1 MTFLHPWLLAGLLAA
16 GVPLLLHL
24 VQRREPP
31 TVVFPAVR
39 YLVDA
44 TREHQRRL
52 RIRHWLLL
60 LLRTLLVVALVL
72 AAAGPTVR
80 RSGVTEHAP
89 GALVLVLDNSLSSAA
104 VVDGTPRL
112 DQLVRA
118 AVAVLARATPADAV
132 WLVLA
137 DGAARR
143 GDPAT
148 LRAALRDLHA
158 TTARLDLGQAVQTA
172 GEVLASEALPGE
184 VLVITDLQA
193 SALGA
198 AAPRVPVTVAR
209 PEGAVPRNIGV
220 ASLAAGSQPWSTD
233 GGQVQVTVVGDSG
246 AQATLSLA
254 AGDRP
259 ARQALAEVGGT
270 VQVTVTGAA
279 AGWYALRATIQP
291 DELRLDDQ
299 RTLGLR
305 MAPLARA
312 NCAPAGRFAEAA
324 CDVLRANGRLLPGDD
339 IVLGGFGTSASVV
352 LPPADP
358 ASLGAVN
365 RELERRGVAWRFGD
379 PAPAAATD
387 SNGLL
392 APARL
397 FQRLRLVPS
406 GSGRTGVLVTVAGEP
421 WLVRSGKVLLIAS
434 RLDTGWTE
442 LPFQAEF
449 VPFID
454 MLLNR
459 LARGEVASLTV
470 AAGEAGTVPDLV
482 SAAVKGSQRWPL
494 EGGGRFAPPDTG
506 LYYLLQGTDTVG
518 ALASNPDPRESI
530 LQPASDA
537 QVRALWRGARI
548 VPLDKAASA
557 AFSASA
563 RGDLRGPLLW
573 FALVLG
579 LSEVGLASVWGRR
592 A

>member
-39 YLVDA
+39 YLLDA

-72 AAAGPTVR
+72 AAAGPTVA

-89 GALVLVLDNSLSSAA
+89 GALVLVVDNSLSSAA
-104 VVDGTPRL
+104 VAGGTPRL

-118 AVAVLARATPADAV
+118 AEGVLARATPADAV
-132 WLVLA
+132 WLIVA

-148 LRAALRDLHA
+148 LRAALRELRPS
-158 TTARLDLGQAVQTA
+158 TTRLDLGRAVVSA
-172 GEVLASEALPGE
+172 DEVLAGE
-184 VLVITDLQA
+184 PLRGEIVVVTDLQA

-198 AAPRVPVTVAR
+198 AAPRAPLTVAR
-209 PEGAVPRNIGV
+209 PEGAIPRNVGIV
-220 ASLAAGSQPWSTD
+220 ELAAGSQPWSTD
-233 GGQVQVTVVGDSG
+233 GGLVQVRVAGDSG
-246 AQATLSLA
+246 AQAPLSLT

-259 ARQALAEVGGT
+259 ARQALAAVGGA
-270 VQVTVTGAA
+270 VQVAVPGAA
-279 AGWYALRATIQP
+279 AGWYALAATIQP
-291 DELRLDDQ
+291 DELRLDD
-299 RTLGLR
+299 RRVLGLR

-312 NCAPAGRFAEAA
+312 TCAPAGRFAEAA

-339 IVLGGFGTSASVV
+339 IVLGGFGSIASVV

-365 RELERRGVAWRFGD
+365 RELERRGVAWHFGEV
-379 PAPAAATD
+379 ALAGATD
-387 SNGLL
+387 SSAILP
-392 APARL
+392 PARL
-397 FQRLRLVPS
+397 FRRLRLVPS
-406 GSGRTGVLVTVAGEP
+406 GSGRTGVLLTTAGEP
-421 WLVRSGKVLLIAS
+421 WLVRSGSVLLVGS
-434 RLDTGWTE
+434 RLDTGWTA

-454 MLLNR
+454 VLLNR
-459 LARGEVASLTV
+459 LARGEVASLDVV
-470 AAGEAGTVPDLV
+470 AGDAGVLPDLV
-482 SAAVKGSQRWPL
+482 SAVVKGAERWPV

-506 LYYLLQGTDTVG
+506 LYFLLRGTDTVG
-518 ALASNPDPRESI
+518 ALASNPDPRESM
-530 LQPASDA
+530 LQQASDA
-537 QVRALWRGARI
+537 QVRALWPGAQV
-548 VPLDKAASA
+548 VPLDQAASA
-557 AFSASA
+557 AFAAGA

-573 FALVLG
+573 LALALG
-579 LSEVGLASVWGRR
+579 LAEVGLASVWGRR

>member
-1 MTFLHPWLLAGLLAA
+1 MTFLHPWLLAGMLAA

-39 YLVDA
+39 YLLDA

-60 LLRTLLVVALVL
+60 LLRTLLIVALVL

-104 VVDGTPRL
+104 VVGGTRRL

-118 AVAVLARATPADAV
+118 ATAVLARATPADAV

-148 LRAALRDLHA
+148 LRSVIRDLHA
-158 TTARLDLGQAVQTA
+158 STARLDLGRVVQAA
-172 GEVLASEALPGE
+172 SEVLAGEALPGE
-184 VLVITDLQA
+184 IIVVTDLQA
-193 SALGA
+193 SALSA
-198 AAPRVPVTVAR
+198 ATPRVPVTVAR
-209 PEGAVPRNIGV
+209 PDGAVPRNVGV
-220 ASLAAGSQPWSTD
+220 AELAAGSQPWSTD
-233 GGQVQVTVVGDSG
+233 GGQVQVTVMGDSG
-246 AQATLSLA
+246 AQAPLSLV

-259 ARQALAEVGGT
+259 ARQALATVGSA
-270 VQVTVTGAA
+270 VQVAVPGAA
-279 AGWYALRATIQP
+279 AGWYALKATIQP

-299 RTLGLR
+299 RVLGLR

-312 NCAPAGRFAEAA
+312 SCATAGRFAVAA

-339 IVLGGFGTSASVV
+339 IVLGGFGASASVV
-352 LPPADP
+352 LPPGDP
-358 ASLGAVN
+358 ASIGAVN

-387 SNGLL
+387 SSGIL

-406 GSGRTGVLVTVAGEP
+406 GSGRTGVLVTAAGEP
-421 WLVRSGKVLLIAS
+421 WLVRSGSVLLIGS

-442 LPFQAEF
+442 LPFQAGF
-449 VPFID
+449 VPFVD
-454 MLLNR
+454 VLLNR
-459 LARGEVASLTV
+459 LARGEVTALDMPAGS
-470 AAGEAGTVPDLV
+470 AAPIPDLV
-482 SAAVKGSQRWPL
+482 TAVVKGGERWPI
-494 EGGGRFAPPDTG
+494 EGGSRFSPPDTG
-506 LYYLLQGTDTVG
+506 LYYLLRGADTVG
-518 ALASNPDPRESI
+518 ALAANPDPRESM
-530 LQPASDA
+530 LQQASDA
-537 QVRALWRGARI
+537 QVRALWRGATV
-548 VPLDKAASA
+548 VPLDRAASA

-573 FALVLG
+573 LALLFG
-579 LSEVGLASVWGRR
+579 LAEVGLASVWGRR
-592 A
+592 T

>member
-60 LLRTLLVVALVL
+60 LLRTLLIVALVL

-104 VVDGTPRL
+104 VVGGTPRL

-118 AVAVLARATPADAV
+118 ADAVLARATPADAL

-137 DGAARR
+137 DGGARR

-158 TTARLDLGQAVQTA
+158 STARLDLGRAVQSA
-172 GEVLASEALPGE
+172 GDVLAGEALPGE
-184 VLVITDLQA
+184 IVVITDLQA
-193 SALGA
+193 SALSA
-198 AAPRVPVTVAR
+198 AASRVPVTVAR
-209 PEGAVPRNIGV
+209 PEGNVPRNVGV
-220 ASLAAGSQPWSTD
+220 AALAAGAQPWSTD

-246 AQATLSLA
+246 AQAPLSLA

-259 ARQALAEVGGT
+259 ARQALATVGGA
-270 VQVTVTGAA
+270 VQVAIPGAA
-279 AGWYALRATIQP
+279 AGWYALKASIQP

-299 RTLGLR
+299 RVLGLR

-312 NCAPAGRFAEAA
+312 SCAQAGRFAEAA

-339 IVLGGFGTSASVV
+339 IVLGGFGAGASVV

-358 ASLGAVN
+358 AALGAVN
-365 RELERRGVAWRFGD
+365 RELERRGVAWHFGD
-379 PAPAAATD
+379 PAPAVATD
-387 SNGLL
+387 SNGLVT
-392 APARL
+392 PTRL

-406 GSGRTGVLVTVAGEP
+406 GSGRSGVLVTAGGEP
-421 WLVRSGKVLLIAS
+421 WLVRSGTVLLIGS

-454 MLLNR
+454 LLLNR

-470 AAGEAGTVPDLV
+470 IAGEGVTVPDLV

-506 LYYLLQGTDTVG
+506 LYYMVRGADTVG
-518 ALASNPDPRESI
+518 ALAANPDPRESM
-530 LQPASDA
+530 LQQASDA
-537 QVRALWRGARI
+537 QVRALWRSATVI
-548 VPLDKAASA
+548 PLEKAPSA
-557 AFSASA
+557 AFAASA

-573 FALVLG
+573 LAFVLALG
-579 LSEVGLASVWGRR
+579 EVGLASLWGRR

>member
-1 MTFLHPWLLAGLLAA
+1 MTFLHPWLLTGLLAA

-39 YLVDA
+39 YLLDA

-104 VVDGTPRL
+104 VVGGTPRL
-112 DQLVRA
+112 DQLLRA
-118 AVAVLARATPADAV
+118 ADAVLARATPADAV

-148 LRAALRDLHA
+148 LRSALRGLRA
-158 TTARLDLGQAVQTA
+158 STARLDLGRAVQA
-172 GEVLASEALPGE
+172 ASEVLAGEALPGE
-184 VLVITDLQA
+184 IVVVTDLQA
-193 SALGA
+193 SALSA

-209 PEGAVPRNIGV
+209 PGGPVPRNVGV
-220 ASLAAGSQPWSTD
+220 AELAAGSQPWSTD

-246 AQATLSLA
+246 AQAPLA
-254 AGDRP
+254 LMAGDRP
-259 ARQALAEVGGT
+259 ARQALATVGGA
-270 VQVTVTGAA
+270 VQVAIPGAA
-279 AGWYALRATIQP
+279 AGWYTLKATIQP

-299 RTLGLR
+299 RVLGLR

-312 NCAPAGRFAEAA
+312 SCAQAGRFAEAA

-339 IVLGGFGTSASVV
+339 IVLGGFGASASVV

-365 RELERRGVAWRFGD
+365 RELERRGIAWHFGD
-379 PAPAAATD
+379 PGPAGATD
-387 SNGLL
+387 STGLL

-397 FQRLRLVPS
+397 FQRLRLISS
-406 GSGRTGVLVTVAGEP
+406 GSGRTGVLVTTGGEP
-421 WLVRSGKVLLIAS
+421 WLVRSGSVLLIGS

-442 LPFQAEF
+442 LPFRAEF

-454 MLLNR
+454 VLLNR

-470 AAGEAGTVPDLV
+470 VAGEAGTVPDLV
-482 SAAVKGSQRWPL
+482 SAVVKGSQRWPL

-506 LYYLLQGTDTVG
+506 LYFLLRGTDTVG
-518 ALASNPDPRESI
+518 ALAANPDPRESM
-530 LQPASDA
+530 LQQASDA
-537 QVRALWRGARI
+537 QVRALWRGTTV
-548 VPLDKAASA
+548 VPLDQAAAA

-573 FALVLG
+573 LALILG
-579 LSEVGLASVWGRR
+579 LAEVGLASLWGRR
-592 A
+592 T